1 MAETAKNIPD
11 GEEQTA
17 PEGVARDILSQGEAV
32 PEPETGGIEKGAPAP
47 PETDGETPAPNV
59 TVVSF
64 AEARREAE
72 KLAAGKSAEAP
83 LHEEQAPAKKERG
96 GRPPKA
102 AKAGKSEKAPGTEPE
117 TEQKKPKQARAAHP
131 PKGMEEVS
139 AQDETPAEPAL
150 PRDASEGKDKETV
163 VYLSLSELH
172 PFKNHPFQV
181 RDDAEMRTLAESV
194 KAEGV
199 NQPAI
204 VRPREDGGYE
214 IVTGHRRHRASELA
228 GYANIP
234 CIVRNYTDDEAI
246 MKMTEDNLSHRDAIL
261 PSERAKSLKMQVE
274 TISHKGVKGDG
285 RRSTDIVGERNS
297 TDGKPMTGKQVQRYI
312 QLTKLVPELMGLADT
327 GKLSFTPAVEFS
339 FIKPKNQK
347 YIAVSIEGQQSSPN
361 VRQAQKMR
369 ELDKDN
375 KLNPDV
381 IDGILCEEKKEEIK
395 VIISSQE
402 LSQYFGKEKTP
413 REMKDQIIT
422 LLDAWKEKQP
432 PELTAPV
439 KKPEQSR

>member
-1 MAETAKNIPD
+1 
-11 GEEQTA
+11 
-17 PEGVARDILSQGEAV
+17 
-32 PEPETGGIEKGAPAP
+32 
-47 PETDGETPAPNV
+47 
-59 TVVSF
+59 
-64 AEARREAE
+64 
-72 KLAAGKSAEAP
+72 
-83 LHEEQAPAKKERG
+83 
-96 GRPPKA
+96 
-102 AKAGKSEKAPGTEPE
+102 
-117 TEQKKPKQARAAHP
+117 
-131 PKGMEEVS
+131 MEEVP

-150 PRDASEGKDKETV
+150 PRDASEGKDKETI

-194 KAEGV
+194 RAEGV

-234 CIVRNYTDDEAI
+234 CIVRNYTDDEA
-246 MKMTEDNLSHRDAIL
+246 M
-261 PSERAKSLKMQVE
+261 
-274 TISHKGVKGDG
+274 
-285 RRSTDIVGERNS
+285 
-297 TDGKPMTGKQVQRYI
+297 
-312 QLTKLVPELMGLADT
+312 LVPELMELADT

-413 REMKDQIIT
+413 REMKDQIIK

-432 PELTAPV
+432 SELTAPV